1 MNRIV
6 RTLSFLAFC
15 ALVWPTAHASAQ
27 GVTTGALGG
36 TVVNAQGQP
45 VEGASVIAI
54 HLPSGTTY
62 EATSRADGRFSI
74 PGMRVGGP
82 YSVTVAH
89 SGTGAAFEPQTKDD
103 VTVNLGVSTD
113 LEFKVTPITVTE
125 SVTVSGTLDPVFSSN
140 RTGAATQISRQ
151 EISTLPNLSNR
162 LESVTRLTPQ
172 SGGNMQFG
180 GVDNRLNNI
189 TVDGSAFNNSFGL
202 AGQPGDRTGVAPIS
216 LNAIEQVQV
225 NIAPYDVRQGN
236 FIGAGVNSVTRS
248 GTNQFR
254 GMLFH
259 EMRNDSLVGTE
270 AGPNEF
276 NPGEFTF
283 RNTGGWVSGPI
294 VQNKLFFF
302 GNYENELDSRP
313 GTTFRANNGGE
324 PVGGQVTRVLKSDL
338 DALSSFLATNF
349 NYTTGGYQDYPGE
362 TPAMRFLIKSDY
374 NLNNNNKFTF
384 RYNHLNSDTDVLVSN
399 SSSLGFGSRRSN
411 TTGLN
416 FENSNYTILE
426 NIRSGAGEWNSI
438 WSDTI
443 ANNLLVSYSYHDE
456 SRGAI
461 ENLFPMVDIL
471 EGGTVY
477 TTFGSEPFTPNNEL
491 RYKSLFI
498 KDDVTKFMENH
509 SLVGGVSFQR
519 YESENVF
526 FPGSQSAYVYN
537 SLADFYTDANDFL
550 ANPNR
555 TTSPV
560 ELRRFQVRWANIPG
574 MEKPVQP
581 LEVNYFGAYAQD
593 DWRPRSDLSV
603 TLGVRIDVPFFAETG
618 FANPIAN
625 ALTFR
630 DETGASV
637 QYQTEKLPDAAILW
651 SPRVGFNWSLN
662 EERGTQLRGGT
673 GIFTGPP
680 AYVWISNQ
688 IGENGMLT
696 GFESIDRVRTRPFNP
711 NPDHYKPATVTGEP
725 ATSTGLAVTDPDFK
739 FPQVWRTNLAVDHKL
754 PWGLTGTAEFI
765 YSRDVNGVYYID
777 ANLDDADGT
786 FAGADARPRWST
798 DNCPTVSGT
807 QQRINCNI
815 TNNIVMKNQNVG
827 RAWNLAASVTRTFNK
842 GLFFK
847 AAYSYGEAENTVDPG
862 SIAFGSWNNNQH
874 AGDPNN
880 PGLGYAAAMA
890 GHRLFGAISYSK
902 EYLSFGA
909 TTVSLYL
916 ERRTGGQ
923 TSFVFGGDMNGDG
936 GTSND
941 LIYVH
946 RDTSEMNFQTFTS
959 GGVTYT
965 AEQQAAAWDAFIA
978 QDPYLSEHRGEYAK
992 RGAVFLPMVTRA
1004 DLSVAQDIFR
1014 ELGKARHGLQFRVD
1028 MINVGNL
1035 LNSEWGVGQRLV
1047 DNRPLNPASTASVDS
1062 QGRMLYRMRV
1072 VDGALMSKSYE
1083 PTSGLGDVW
1092 QIRFGFRYTFN

>member
-1 MNRIV
+1 MNRIF
-6 RTLSFLAFC
+6 RTLCFLAFC
-15 ALVWPTAHASAQ
+15 ALVWPTAHAAAQ

-45 VEGASVIAI
+45 VSGASIIAI
-54 HLPSGTTY
+54 HTPSGTTY

-89 SGTGAAFEPQTKDD
+89 SGAGNAFEPQTKED

-113 LEFKVTPITVTE
+113 LEFKVTPITLTE
-125 SVTVSGTLDPVFSSN
+125 SVTVRGTADPVFAPD
-140 RTGAATQISRQ
+140 RTGAATQITRQ
-151 EISTLPNLSNR
+151 EIATLPNLSNR

-259 EMRNDSLVGTE
+259 DIRNDSLVGTE
-270 AGPNEF
+270 AGPNPF
-276 NPGEFTF
+276 NPGTFTF
-283 RNTGGWVSGPI
+283 RNSGGWLSGPI
-294 VQNKLFFF
+294 VRNKLFFF

-313 GTTFRANNGGE
+313 ATTYRANNGGE
-324 PVGGQVTRVLKSDL
+324 PATGSVTRVLKSDL
-338 DALSSFLATNF
+338 DTLSAFLRDNF
-349 NYTTGGYQDYPGE
+349 DYETGPYQDYPGE
-362 TPAMRFLIKSDY
+362 TPAVRFLLKSDY
-374 NLNNNNKFTF
+374 NLNNSNKFTF
-384 RYNHLNSDTDVLVSN
+384 RYNHLDSDTDVLVSD
-399 SSSLGFGSRRSN
+399 SSSLGFGSRR
-411 TTGLN
+411 TRTDALN
-416 FENSNYTILE
+416 FANSNYTILE

-438 WSDTI
+438 WRDTI
-443 ANNLLVSYSYHDE
+443 ANSLLVSYSSHDE

-461 ENLFPMVDIL
+461 DKLFPAVDIL
-471 EGGTVY
+471 QSNSVY

-498 KDDVTKFMENH
+498 KNDATKFLDKH
-509 SLVGGVSFQR
+509 SLVAGVSFQR

-526 FPGSQSAYVYN
+526 FSGSQSVYVYN
-537 SLADFYTDANDFL
+537 SLADFYADANAYL

-555 TTSPV
+555 TTFTGATSTS
-560 ELRRFQVRWANIPG
+560 LRRFQVRWANIPG

-581 LEVNYFGAYAQD
+581 LEVNYMGAYAQD
-593 DWRPRSDLSV
+593 EWRPRGNLSL
-603 TLGVRIDVPFFAETG
+603 TLGVRADVPVFAETG
-618 FANPIAN
+618 FANPVAN

-630 DETGASV
+630 DEDGNAV

-651 SPRVGFNWSLN
+651 SPRVGFNWSVN
-662 EERGTQLRGGT
+662 QQRGTQVRGGT

-696 GFESIDRVRTRPFNP
+696 GFEQLENTAIRPFNP
-711 NPDHYKPATVTGEP
+711 NPDQYKPATVTGAP

-739 FPQVWRTNLAVDHKL
+739 FPQVWRTNLAVDHRL
-754 PWGLTGTAEFI
+754 PWGFTGTGEFI
-765 YSRDVNGVYYID
+765 YNRDVNGVYYIN
-777 ANLDDADGT
+777 ANLAPANSA
-786 FAGADARPRWST
+786 FVGADTRPRWVGGNT
-798 DNCPTVSGT
+798 AT
-807 QQRINCNI
+807 RINQNI
-815 TNNIVMKNQNVG
+815 TSNIVMKNQNVG
-827 RAWNLAASVTRTFNK
+827 RSWNAAASLTRTFNA
-842 GLFFK
+842 GLFIK
-847 AAYSYGEAENTVDPG
+847 TAYSYGEAENTVDPG

-880 PGLGYAAAMA
+880 PGLGYAGAMA
-890 GHRLFGAISYSK
+890 GHRLFGAVAYTRD
-902 EYLSFGA
+902 YFGFGA
-909 TTVSLYL
+909 TTVSLYA

-923 TSFVFGGDMNGDG
+923 TSYTYNGDLNGDG
-936 GTSND
+936 GNSND
-941 LIYVH
+941 LLYIP
-946 RDTSEMNFQTFTS
+946 RNQSEMNFQTYTT
-959 GGVTYT
+959 GGVTFT
-965 AEQQAAAWDAFIA
+965 AEQQAAAWEAYIS
-978 QDPYLSEHRGEYAK
+978 QDDYLSQHRGEYAK
-992 RGAVFLPMVTRA
+992 RGAVFLPMLTRA
-1004 DLSVAQDIFR
+1004 DLSISQELFR
-1014 ELGKARHGLQFRVD
+1014 NVGPGRHGLQFRVD
-1028 MINVGNL
+1028 IINIGNL
-1035 LNSEWGVGQRLV
+1035 INSDWGVNQRLI
-1047 DNRPLNPASTASVDS
+1047 NNQPLIANATGLPTTDAE
-1062 QGRMLYRMRV
+1062 GRALYRLRAIN
-1072 VDGALMSKSYE
+1072 GQLMSTSYE
-1083 PTSGLGDVW
+1083 ATNSLGDVW
-1092 QIRFGFRYTFN
+1092 QLRFGFRYMFN